1 MPRAA
6 LLMVLLAAG
15 CSSSFDVWVQ
25 PPPIPKPEPPLPP
38 PFEGEQAPALEAT
51 TVQGILVAPPEFENL
66 YYSEPD
72 GLWYR
77 YWRSRWYQAF
87 RWNGNWF
94 PPEDV
99 PAPLRAGPLE
109 VSSTPP

>member
-1 MPRAA
+1 MRRAA
-6 LLMVLLAAG
+6 LLMILFALS

-38 PFEGEQAPALEAT
+38 PFEGAAAPPLEAT
-51 TVQGILVAPPEFENL
+51 AVRGILVAPPEYENL
-66 YYSEPD
+66 YYSETD
-72 GLWYR
+72 ELWYR
-77 YWRSRWYQAF
+77 YWRTRWYQAF

-99 PAPLRAGPLE
+99 PPPLRAGPLE
-109 VSSTPP
+109 PPSRTP